1 MMFRPARLLA
11 LLAAAVVSFAASF
24 AVCGAGQAEQRE
36 ARLPKGPLSE
46 RPAISASCNEAQ
58 FKTCT
63 DAAARYCEVFPLGAA
78 DKNKCWQ
85 DRQQQCKTQYG
96 C

>member
-1 MMFRPARLLA
+1 MRRTVARTVRHFGLI
-11 LLAAAVVSFAASF
+11 AAAVVALGGA
-24 AVCGAGQAEQRE
+24 GAGQAEQRE
-36 ARLPKGPLSE
+36 ARLLKGPLGE
-46 RPAISASCNEAQ
+46 RPAILASCNDAQ
-58 FKTCT
+58 FKTCM
-63 DAAARYCEVFPLGAA
+63 DAAARYCEVFPLSAP

>member
-11 LLAAAVVSFAASF
+11 LLAAAAVSFSA
-24 AVCGAGQAEQRE
+24 CGAGQAEQRE
-36 ARLPKGPLSE
+36 ARLLKGPLSE
-46 RPAISASCNEAQ
+46 RPATLASCNEAQ

-63 DAAARYCEVFPLGAA
+63 DAAARYCEVFPLSSA

-85 DRQQQCKTQYG
+85 ERLQQCKTQYG